1 MDMTAE
7 LTKRTEQ
14 IENIIKKYLPE
25 EEGYQKQVIE
35 AMNYSFLAGGKRLRP
50 MLMLETYRM
59 FGGKSEVIEPFMAAI
74 EMIHTYSLIHDDLPA
89 MDNDDYRRGKLTN
102 HKVYD
107 EAIAILAG
115 DALLTLSF
123 EVMLAQKDVQ
133 PQTLV
138 AVVAEIAKAAGPSG
152 MVGGQVLDMQS
163 EGQNIPLEKLQLM
176 HNAKTGA
183 LFTAAIKAGG
193 MIAGANPKELE
204 MLVQF
209 SKFYGLAFQITDDI
223 LDAVGEQEKIGKPVG
238 SDEKNNKA
246 TFVTL
251 YSVEEAKKMAQVA
264 VNNAIECLADFGDN
278 AKLLKNFA
286 EKLLVRDK

>member
-1 MDMTAE
+1 MNTSYNEKIAVIDDALDKLIPLESE
-7 LTKRTEQ
+7 LAP
-14 IENIIKKYLPE
+14 IIYE
-25 EEGYQKQVIE
+25 S
-35 AMNYSFLAGGKRLRP
+35 MRYSIFAGGKRLRP
-50 MLMLETYRM
+50 LLL
-59 FGGKSEVIEPFMAAI
+59 MAAVEALGKQGENYLNI
-74 EMIHTYSLIHDDLPA
+74 ACGMEMIHTYSLIHDDLPA

-193 MIAGANPKELE
+193 MIAGANPKQLE

>member
-1 MDMTAE
+1 
-7 LTKRTEQ
+7 
-14 IENIIKKYLPE
+14 
-25 EEGYQKQVIE
+25 
-35 AMNYSFLAGGKRLRP
+35 
-50 MLMLETYRM
+50 
-59 FGGKSEVIEPFMAAI
+59 
-74 EMIHTYSLIHDDLPA
+74 MIHTYSLIHDDLPA

-193 MIAGANPKELE
+193 MIAGANPKQLE

>member
-1 MDMTAE
+1 MQDDISGWSEWNNNFREIEEISSPSE
-7 LTKRTEQ
+7 LHGLLTGIVCVTTVPTREEWKQ
-14 IENIIKKYLPE
+14 I
-25 EEGYQKQVIE
+25 
-35 AMNYSFLAGGKRLRP
+35 LAT
-50 MLMLETYRM
+50 LEVLEI
-59 FGGKSEVIEPFMAAI
+59 S
-74 EMIHTYSLIHDDLPA
+74 
-89 MDNDDYRRGKLTN
+89 
-102 HKVYD
+102 D

-193 MIAGANPKELE
+193 MIAGANPKQLE

-251 YSVEEAKKMAQVA
+251 DRKSVV
-264 VNNAIECLADFGDN
+264 
-278 AKLLKNFA
+278 
-286 EKLLVRDK
+286 

>member
-1 MDMTAE
+1 MNTSYNEKIAVIDAALDKFIPVESE
-7 LTKRTEQ
+7 LAP
-14 IENIIKKYLPE
+14 IICE
-25 EEGYQKQVIE
+25 S
-35 AMNYSFLAGGKRLRP
+35 MRYSIFAGGKRLRP
-50 MLMLETYRM
+50 LLL
-59 FGGKSEVIEPFMAAI
+59 MAAVEALGKQGENYLNI
-74 EMIHTYSLIHDDLPA
+74 ACGMEMIHTYSLIHDDLPA

-152 MVGGQVLDMQS
+152 MFGGQVLDMQS

-193 MIAGANPKELE
+193 MIAGANPKQLE

>member
-1 MDMTAE
+1 MNTSYNEKIAVIDAALDKFIPVESE
-7 LTKRTEQ
+7 LAP
-14 IENIIKKYLPE
+14 IIYE
-25 EEGYQKQVIE
+25 S
-35 AMNYSFLAGGKRLRP
+35 MRYSIFAGGKRLRP
-50 MLMLETYRM
+50 LLL
-59 FGGKSEVIEPFMAAI
+59 MAAVEALGKQGESYLNI
-74 EMIHTYSLIHDDLPA
+74 ACGMEMIHTYSLIHDDLPA

-193 MIAGANPKELE
+193 MIAGANPKQLE

>member
-1 MDMTAE
+1 MNTSYNEKIAVIDAALDKFIPVDSE
-7 LTKRTEQ
+7 LAPIRYES
-14 IENIIKKYLPE
+14 
-25 EEGYQKQVIE
+25 
-35 AMNYSFLAGGKRLRP
+35 MRYSIFAGGKRLRP
-50 MLMLETYRM
+50 LLL
-59 FGGKSEVIEPFMAAI
+59 MAAVEALGKQGENYLNI
-74 EMIHTYSLIHDDLPA
+74 ACGMEMIHTYSLIHDDLPA

-193 MIAGANPKELE
+193 MIAGANPKQLE

>member
-1 MDMTAE
+1 MNTSYNEKIAVIDAALDKFISVESE
-7 LTKRTEQ
+7 LAP
-14 IENIIKKYLPE
+14 IIYE
-25 EEGYQKQVIE
+25 S
-35 AMNYSFLAGGKRLRP
+35 MRYSIFAGGKRLRP
-50 MLMLETYRM
+50 LLL
-59 FGGKSEVIEPFMAAI
+59 MAAVEALGKQGENYLNI
-74 EMIHTYSLIHDDLPA
+74 ACGMEMIHTYSLIHDDLPA

-163 EGQNIPLEKLQLM
+163 EGENIPLEKLQLM

-193 MIAGANPKELE
+193 MIAGANPKQLE

>member
-1 MDMTAE
+1 MNTSYNEKIAVIDAALDKFIPVESE
-7 LTKRTEQ
+7 LAQ
-14 IENIIKKYLPE
+14 IIYES
-25 EEGYQKQVIE
+25 
-35 AMNYSFLAGGKRLRP
+35 MRYSIFAGGKRLRP
-50 MLMLETYRM
+50 LLL
-59 FGGKSEVIEPFMAAI
+59 MAAVEALGKQGENYLNI
-74 EMIHTYSLIHDDLPA
+74 ACGMEMIHTYSLIHDDLPA

-193 MIAGANPKELE
+193 MIAGANPKQLE

>member
-1 MDMTAE
+1 MNTSYNEKIAVIDAALDKFISVESE
-7 LTKRTEQ
+7 LAP
-14 IENIIKKYLPE
+14 IIYE
-25 EEGYQKQVIE
+25 S
-35 AMNYSFLAGGKRLRP
+35 MRYSIFAGGKRLRP
-50 MLMLETYRM
+50 LLL
-59 FGGKSEVIEPFMAAI
+59 MAAVEALGKQGENYLNI
-74 EMIHTYSLIHDDLPA
+74 ACGMEMIHTYSLIHDDLPA

-193 MIAGANPKELE
+193 MIAGANPKQLE